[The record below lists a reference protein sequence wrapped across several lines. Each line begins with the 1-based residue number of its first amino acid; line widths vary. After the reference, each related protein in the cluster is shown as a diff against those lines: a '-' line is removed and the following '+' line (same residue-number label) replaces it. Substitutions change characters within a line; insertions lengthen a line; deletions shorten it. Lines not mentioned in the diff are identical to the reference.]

1 MRRQGRSI
9 TKWEGIKPMGS
20 GMFRAVSIRASDNG
34 GHTLLEETFN
44 SWVNME
50 QPAEILH
57 IHYFRNPRAHF
68 HGYQVIYRQGARG
81 GLDSQDPSRDSADF
95 FIRT

>member
-1 MRRQGRSI
+1 MARG
-9 TKWEGIKPMGS
+9 T
-20 GMFRAVSIRASDNG
+20 FRAVNIRATDNG

-57 IHYFRNPRAHF
+57 VHYFQNPRAHF

-81 GLDSQDPSRDSADF
+81 DLDQQNPSRDAVDYF
-95 FIRT
+95 VRT

>member
-1 MRRQGRSI
+1 MA
-9 TKWEGIKPMGS
+9 S
-20 GMFRAVSIRASDNG
+20 GTFRAVNIRASENG
-34 GHTLLEETFN
+34 GQTLLEETFN

-57 IHYFRNPRAHF
+57 VHYFQNPRAHF

-81 GLDSQDPSRDSADF
+81 ELNQQNPSRDVADF
-95 FIRT
+95 SIRT

>member
-1 MRRQGRSI
+1 MA
-9 TKWEGIKPMGS
+9 S
-20 GMFRAVSIRASDNG
+20 GTFRAVNIRASENG

-50 QPAEILH
+50 QPAEIIH
-57 IHYFRNPRAHF
+57 VHYFQNPQAHF

-81 GLDSQDPSRDSADF
+81 ELNPQDPFRDSTDF
-95 FIRT
+95 SIRT